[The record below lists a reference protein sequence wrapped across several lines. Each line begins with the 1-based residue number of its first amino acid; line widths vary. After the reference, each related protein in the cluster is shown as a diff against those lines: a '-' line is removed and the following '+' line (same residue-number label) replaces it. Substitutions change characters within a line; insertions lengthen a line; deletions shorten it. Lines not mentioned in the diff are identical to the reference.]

1 MSTPAAS
8 TFDVTFLGTGTSV
21 GVPMIGCECP
31 VCQSTDPH
39 DQRLRASIYVETPEA
54 AWIVDTGPD
63 FRTQCLRA
71 KIKRVDAILLTHP
84 HSDHILGF
92 DDVRRYTV
100 PQDAV
105 MPVYATASCLAA
117 VRRVFDFAFNGENRW
132 IGYLKPEPHEIH
144 GPFQIGETVITPLPV
159 VHGRVETIGFL
170 FSRHGRKLLAYI
182 PDVKE
187 IPDATVALMMDVEV
201 LVIDALRYTDH
212 PTHMSFPETTAMVER
227 VRAPRAWFTH
237 FQCQIGHAAAE
248 ALLPPHIRPAYDG
261 LKLSL
266 PLDRAAR

>member
-1 MSTPAAS
+1 
-8 TFDVTFLGTGTSV
+8 
-21 GVPMIGCECP
+21 MIGCECP

-105 MPVYATASCLAA
+105 MPVYATTSCLAA
-117 VRRVFDFAFNGENRW
+117 VRRNSAMPRRSFFTVWEHRRSARHREARGDRMPPWRGGGAGRGIPFDAPAVPR
-132 IGYLKPEPHEIH
+132 
-144 GPFQIGETVITPLPV
+144 
-159 VHGRVETIGFL
+159 R
-170 FSRHGRKLLAYI
+170 RR
-182 PDVKE
+182 
-187 IPDATVALMMDVEV
+187 MD
-201 LVIDALRYTDH
+201 
-212 PTHMSFPETTAMVER
+212 
-227 VRAPRAWFTH
+227 
-237 FQCQIGHAAAE
+237 
-248 ALLPPHIRPAYDG
+248 DG
-261 LKLSL
+261 
-266 PLDRAAR
+266 